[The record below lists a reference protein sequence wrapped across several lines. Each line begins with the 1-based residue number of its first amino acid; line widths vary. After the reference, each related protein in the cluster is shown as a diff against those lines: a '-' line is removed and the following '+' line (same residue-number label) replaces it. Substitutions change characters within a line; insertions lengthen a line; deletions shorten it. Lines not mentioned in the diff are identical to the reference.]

1 MIDPVTLRKDFPVLD
16 RHVHGRPLVYL
27 NSAATTQKPRAV
39 IEAHSH
45 FYETSN
51 SNVHRG
57 VDALAEEATDAFEG
71 ARSKIARFVGA
82 DPRGLVLTRNATE
95 ALNLVAYS
103 YARTRLGPGDILLCT
118 EMEHH
123 SNLVP
128 WQVVAEMAGYDL
140 RYVPVTREGTLDLD
154 VFDDIVATGRVK
166 LLTVTAMSNLVGT
179 INPVAELGARVRAA
193 NADAVVVVDG
203 AQYVPHMPTDMLEL
217 GCDFLAFSAHK
228 MLGPTGVGA
237 LAAKPD
243 LLESMPPFLGGGEMI
258 SDVTLEGATFNE
270 VPYKFEAGTPAIA
283 EAVAF
288 GAAVDYLTNLGMAS
302 VRAHEV
308 MMLEAVLPALSAI
321 EGVTVQGPSDPEAR
335 GAAVSFVV
343 DGIHPHDVGTILDRE
358 GIAVRAGHH
367 CAKPLV
373 RALGSVATTRA
384 SFYVYNTLD
393 EIDRLVEGIETAK
406 RFFAP

>member
-1 MIDPVTLRKDFPVLD
+1 MFDPVSVRKEFPVLD

-39 IEAHSH
+39 IDAHSR

-57 VDALAEEATDAFEG
+57 VDALAEEATDAFER
-71 ARSKIARFVGA
+71 ARTKIARFVGA
-82 DPRGLVLTRNATE
+82 DPRGLVFTRNATE

-103 YARTRLGPGDILLCT
+103 YARTRLGEGDVVLCT

-123 SNLVP
+123 SNIVP
-128 WQVVAEMAGYDL
+128 WQLVQPIAGYDL
-140 RYVPVTREGTLDLD
+140 RYVPVTGEGVLDLD
-154 VFDDIVATGRVK
+154 VFDEIVAGGRVK
-166 LLTVTAMSNLVGT
+166 LLTVSAMSNLVGT
-179 INPVAELGARVRAA
+179 INPVAEMAARVRAA
-193 NADAVVVVDG
+193 NPDAVVVVDG
-203 AQYVPHMPTDMLEL
+203 AQRVPHMPTDMLEL
-217 GCDFLAFSAHK
+217 DCDFLAFSSHK

-258 SDVTLEGATFNE
+258 SDVTLTGSTFNE

-288 GAAVDYLTNLGMAS
+288 GAAVDYLTNLGMAA
-302 VRAHEV
+302 VREHEV
-308 MMLEAVLPALSAI
+308 AMLREVIPALSAI
-321 EGVTVQGPSDPEAR
+321 SGVTVQGPRDPEAR
-335 GAAVSFVV
+335 GAAVSFTVE
-343 DGIHPHDVGTILDRE
+343 GIHPHDVGTILDRE

-384 SFYVYNTLD
+384 SFYVYNTPD
-393 EIDRLVEGIETAK
+393 DIERLVEGIETTQ